1 MNTIG
6 NQILSLINKLNLKQD
21 SPAKGSIYILKDGSF
36 VNLRRKGFKTHAA
49 FDEFIVDNKI
59 TTFQKKLLPI
69 VYCNAIRC
77 NDGSNFMGEVIIE
90 LPQNPPTFQQIVS
103 LEEYID
109 FLIDEEKPLVTIEI
123 NDKLYDIDLLDS
135 DSYDI
140 VQAIEN
146 YYIKGDSVF
155 RKFLFA
161 ESKQLTEAAI
171 EVHETLNPKLWT
183 EDNKLKP
190 LVRNSLIRVV
200 NKYIE
205 NSDILTKED
214 VIDVELLG
222 SNASYN
228 YTENSDLDVHLVVN
242 MEAVSCD
249 PDLFQL
255 ACNAERSSFNRNYDI
270 TIKGIEIEMYVEDVK
285 ASTAS
290 NGIYSL
296 YKDEWIKFPKPIE
309 VPNYDNDEEYIALLD
324 KWKTQAKEVLEN
336 AETAFEVQD
345 YINNLYNLRRTS
357 IMVDGEYGKGNLVFK
372 EIRNEGLLD
381 ALKQKQ
387 YELSSKELSLESL
400 KENLVVNF
408 ENNTYNIN
416 EGKMTPRKL
425 TEDTTF
431 HQTPAFI
438 KTVKKIG
445 MSKSLLNSMI
455 EGIRK
460 GEGEPITIGD
470 ESEHIVKVRVKIYPD
485 KGKRGGGR
493 VVYLDVVLKDRVY
506 LLDLYKKNVQE
517 DLTPQEEAKVR
528 EYAKEIENSV
538 ESEDN

>member
-36 VNLRRKGFKTHAA
+36 VNLRRKGFRTHGA
-49 FDEFIVDNKI
+49 FDEYIVDNKI
-59 TTFQKKLLPI
+59 AKFQKKLLPI
-69 VYCNAIRC
+69 IYCDAIRC
-77 NDGSNFMGEVIIE
+77 NDGSNFLGEVVIE

-140 VQAIEN
+140 AQAIKN

-155 RKFLFA
+155 ANILFE
-161 ESKQLTEAAI
+161 ESKQLTETAI

-400 KENLVVNF
+400 K
-408 ENNTYNIN
+408 
-416 EGKMTPRKL
+416 
-425 TEDTTF
+425 
-431 HQTPAFI
+431 
-438 KTVKKIG
+438 
-445 MSKSLLNSMI
+445 
-455 EGIRK
+455 
-460 GEGEPITIGD
+460 
-470 ESEHIVKVRVKIYPD
+470 
-485 KGKRGGGR
+485 
-493 VVYLDVVLKDRVY
+493 
-506 LLDLYKKNVQE
+506 
-517 DLTPQEEAKVR
+517 R
-528 EYAKEIENSV
+528 EFSCKF
-538 ESEDN
+538 

>member
-140 VQAIEN
+140 AQAIEN

-183 EDNKLKP
+183 KDNKLKP

-416 EGKMTPRKL
+416 EGKMIPRKL